1 MVTPARL
8 VSSLKPYWS
17 YVVTNPVKVPV
28 DRGPAGPVAP
38 VAPFL
43 LQELIVKARMSDRVR
58 MVNIFFIFVFGFRDF
73 V

>member
-1 MVTPARL
+1 M
-8 VSSLKPYWS
+8 
-17 YVVTNPVKVPV
+17 PVE
-28 DRGPAGPVAP
+28 RGPAGPVAP

-43 LQELIVKARMSDRVR
+43 LQELIVKAKMMDNVR